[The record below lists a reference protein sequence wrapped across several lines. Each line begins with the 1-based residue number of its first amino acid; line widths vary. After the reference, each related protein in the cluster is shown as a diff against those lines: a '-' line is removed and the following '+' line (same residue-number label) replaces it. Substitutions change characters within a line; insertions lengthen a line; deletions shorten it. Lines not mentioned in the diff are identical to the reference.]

1 MYIKRV
7 EINNFRGIK
16 ELNKEFDKRL
26 ICLIGNSDSTKTT
39 ILDAIE
45 YCLYPYWTIQVTDTD
60 FYNCNIDEN
69 IVIKLTV
76 GDIPE
81 TLLTEDKYGLYV
93 RKDVSE
99 TQDDEPLDTDDKF
112 ITIELRINEMFE
124 CKWNVINN
132 RSDGKS
138 ISHKDRAEF
147 NVARIG
153 ENINRDFKIGRS
165 SILKKYINNTDD
177 LDIFLIDAIRGI
189 REIDINNDS
198 MKNTL
203 KNINTVLNSYSIK
216 LNDNLKVNM
225 ELKNS
230 DINLSNLNLCDG
242 DIPIYSKGTGTKR
255 LISAILNLSK
265 LDQSACVLI
274 DEIEYGLEPYRLS
287 ELICKLKE
295 SSKNGQVI
303 MTTHSPI
310 TIAELDYNDL
320 ILCRN
325 SVGITQCFDFESSI
339 QGLLRSNSYAFI
351 CKNII
356 VVEGATENG
365 ILKKLNR
372 LWSQC
377 GESLS
382 MYNSLVMDG
391 KGGMQACQNAEKLNQ
406 MGYRVCLLID
416 SDEENANKKSLELEK
431 SGIKVFKWDKD
442 NNTEKQILNDLPDDA
457 LSDVIDLMILLKE
470 EEDIVKGYIN
480 NEFGIY
486 TINIDEL
493 KSKFTNEEIKDKFL
507 KILTVK
513 DRFKNIRYGM
523 ALGNLI
529 EKNYDKLKTDKIKE
543 VITGIKEWYKS
554 NE

>member
-16 ELNKEFDKRL
+16 KLNKEFNKRL

-69 IVIKLTV
+69 IVIKLTI

-81 TLLTEDKYGLYV
+81 VLLTEDKYGLYV
-93 RKDVSE
+93 RKDVKE
-99 TQDDEPLDTDDKF
+99 NQDDEPLDTDDKF

-124 CKWNVINN
+124 CKWSVINN

-138 ISHKDRAEF
+138 ISHKDRADF

-165 SILKKYINNTDD
+165 SILKKYIGNTDD
-177 LDIFLIDAIRGI
+177 LDTFLIGAIRGI
-189 REIDINNDS
+189 REIDINNDK
-198 MKNTL
+198 MKETL
-203 KNINTVLNSYSIK
+203 KNINKALNSYSVK
-216 LNDNLKVNM
+216 LNDELKVNM

-242 DIPIYSKGTGTKR
+242 EIPIYSKGTGTKR

-265 LDQSACVLI
+265 LDQSACILI

-287 ELICKLKE
+287 ELIGKLKE
-295 SSKNGQVI
+295 SAKNGQVI

-320 ILCRN
+320 VLCRN
-325 SVGITQCFDFESSI
+325 ILGITRCFDFESSI

-365 ILKKLNR
+365 ILRKLNK
-372 LWSQC
+372 LWSQF
-377 GESLS
+377 GESMA

-391 KGGMQACQNAEKLNQ
+391 KGGMKACQNAERLNQ

-416 SDEENANKKSLELEK
+416 SDEENANKKSIELEK

-442 NNTEKQILNDLPDDA
+442 NNTEMQILNDLPDDA
-457 LSDVIDLMILLKE
+457 LPDVIDLMISLKE

-486 TINIDEL
+486 TTSIDDL
-493 KSKFTNEEIKDKFL
+493 KSKFTNTEIKDKFL

-529 EKNYDKLKTDKIKE
+529 EKNYDKLKTDKIKK
-543 VITGIKEWYKS
+543 VISGIKEWYKAD
-554 NE
+554 E